1 MDESTPPLMPM
12 ATVMFLFR
20 VINEVRE
27 YMMEEEGWARLLI
40 VDEIIH
46 INSGFFVDTLL
57 RSVA

>member
-1 MDESTPPLMPM
+1 MPM